1 MLILR
6 VPTTPVH
13 LNSHSCAS
21 WDPTSPTIRIPHPI
35 WYLTREQ
42 KETSAS
48 QHHRGKPHEN
58 STTNNH
64 PTISI
69 DQHIF
74 SRQAAQSP
82 VLLETHD
89 YRISQILATVLKM
102 TTAGPAAPSAAIQTN
117 PHPSTVTPFA
127 ESSTRTTIT
136 GGDKAK
142 SNGSRG
148 EDAAQKKKRSLF
160 GLGSKKTVEE
170 PLRTPPPT
178 SNATSV
184 PGPVPVTPRE
194 SPSRTTTG
202 SPAPARGLSN
212 SPGLSPRL
220 GSPAGSMIFERD
232 VQETAV
238 ALPTSPAIPSHI
250 ATEDLIPPVLDASSE
265 AITDDRIDPDSVE
278 IVTHTSHQPAALAV
292 TGAAVN
298 SATQSMSSLHNT
310 VEGSWADQL
319 ASFEH
324 DRSGGGDGAS
334 NYGSLDA
341 SDVRRLSFIS
351 FADVVQAEHGHAAAT
366 SRDSIHLPAGLT
378 SLNTLA
384 ARSPSPVRS
393 PVSSQGGGPAASSPP
408 TSKSGSI
415 RGMDAS
421 PSRKPLVGL
430 NAAAALGPNSPPLS
444 TATSHVEGDLK
455 IETMSQALRRTGSAD
470 LGGVMSFPTSPIE
483 GPLR

>member
-13 LNSHSCAS
+13 HNSHLCAS
-21 WDPTSPTIRIPHPI
+21 WDPTSPTLRISHPN
-35 WYLTREQ
+35 WCLTREH
-42 KETSAS
+42 KETTAS
-48 QHHRGKPHEN
+48 HHHRGKPHEN

-64 PTISI
+64 PTTSI
-69 DQHIF
+69 DKQIF

-82 VLLETHD
+82 VLLGNHD

-102 TTAGPAAPSAAIQTN
+102 STAGPAAPSAAIQMN

-136 GGDKAK
+136 GGDK
-142 SNGSRG
+142 SRSDASSG
-148 EDAAQKKKRSLF
+148 DDAAQKKKHSLF
-160 GLGSKKTVEE
+160 GLGNKKTVEE

-178 SNATSV
+178 SNATPI
-184 PGPVPVTPRE
+184 PGPAPVTPRE

-202 SPAPARGLSN
+202 SPAPPRALSN

-220 GSPAGSMIFERD
+220 GSPAGSQIFERD

-265 AITDDRIDPDSVE
+265 AITDDRIDPDTVE

-298 SATQSMSSLHNT
+298 SAAQSLSSLHNT

-351 FADVVQAEHGHAAAT
+351 FADVVQAEHGHAAT

-378 SLNTLA
+378 SLNTLT

-470 LGGVMSFPTSPIE
+470 LSGVTSFPTSPVE
-483 GPLR
+483 GPSR